1 MRQNKTEAG
10 SYKLCSRLARSFY
23 TRVRLDQPCVSND
36 STYMDRIFTVEEA
49 NRTLPLVGRIVDD
62 LVRDHRIWED
72 KVREFEL
79 ATVGSSPEHP
89 DAIADLLQ
97 TEAQRLAREIEGYIA
112 ELNALGVIVKGMDTG
127 LVDFRGQM
135 DGREVYYCWKLGE
148 PSVMYWHEIDAGFV
162 GRQLLHPL
170 ALASH

>member
-1 MRQNKTEAG
+1 
-10 SYKLCSRLARSFY
+10 
-23 TRVRLDQPCVSND
+23 
-36 STYMDRIFTVEEA
+36 MDRIFTVEEA
-49 NRTLPLVGRIVDD
+49 NRTLPLVSRIVDD

-89 DAIADLLQ
+89 DAIAELLQ
-97 TEAQRLAREIEGYIA
+97 SEAQRLARDIEGYIA
-112 ELNALGVIVKGMDTG
+112 ELNHLGVIVKGMDTG

-162 GRQLLHPL
+162 GRQRLHPL

>member
-1 MRQNKTEAG
+1 
-10 SYKLCSRLARSFY
+10 
-23 TRVRLDQPCVSND
+23 
-36 STYMDRIFTVEEA
+36 MDRIFTVEEA

-162 GRQLLHPL
+162 GRQRLHPL
-170 ALASH
+170 VLASH

>member
-1 MRQNKTEAG
+1 MERT
-10 SYKLCSRLARSFY
+10 
-23 TRVRLDQPCVSND
+23 
-36 STYMDRIFTVEEA
+36 FTIEEA
-49 NRTLPLVGRIVDD
+49 NRTLPLVSRIVDD
-62 LVRDHRIWED
+62 LVRDHRLWED

-89 DAIADLLQ
+89 DAIAELLQ
-97 TEAQRLAREIEGYIA
+97 SEAQRLARDIESYIA
-112 ELNALGVIVKGMDTG
+112 ELNALGVIVKAMDTG

-135 DGREVYYCWKLGE
+135 DGRDVYYCWKLGE

-162 GRQLLHPL
+162 GRQRLNPL

>member
-1 MRQNKTEAG
+1 ME
-10 SYKLCSRLARSFY
+10 
-23 TRVRLDQPCVSND
+23 
-36 STYMDRIFTVEEA
+36 RIFTVEEA

-89 DAIADLLQ
+89 DAIAELLQ
-97 TEAQRLAREIEGYIA
+97 IEAQRLAREIEGYIA

-127 LVDFRGQM
+127 LVDFRGQI

-162 GRQLLHPL
+162 GRQRLHPL

>member
-1 MRQNKTEAG
+1 
-10 SYKLCSRLARSFY
+10 
-23 TRVRLDQPCVSND
+23 
-36 STYMDRIFTVEEA
+36 MDRIFTVEEA

-89 DAIADLLQ
+89 DAIAELLQ
-97 TEAQRLAREIEGYIA
+97 AEAQRLAREIESYIA

-127 LVDFRGQM
+127 LVDFRGQI
-135 DGREVYYCWKLGE
+135 DGRDVYYCWKLGE

-162 GRQLLHPL
+162 GRQRLHPL

>member
-1 MRQNKTEAG
+1 MKRGRPLDGLFCCQHLTPFAKA
-10 SYKLCSRLARSFY
+10 
-23 TRVRLDQPCVSND
+23 TRVRR
-36 STYMDRIFTVEEA
+36 MEKIFTVEEA

-62 LVRDHRIWED
+62 LVRDHARWED

-79 ATVGSSPEHP
+79 ATVGASPDHP

-97 TEAQRLAREIEGYIA
+97 IEAQRLARDIEGYIA
-112 ELNALGVIVKGMDTG
+112 ELNDLGVVCKGMDTG

-162 GRQLLHPL
+162 GRQKLHPL
-170 ALASH
+170 A

>member
-1 MRQNKTEAG
+1 
-10 SYKLCSRLARSFY
+10 
-23 TRVRLDQPCVSND
+23 
-36 STYMDRIFTVEEA
+36 MDRIFTIEEA

-62 LVRDHRIWED
+62 LVRDHRLWED

-89 DAIADLLQ
+89 DAIAELLQ

-162 GRQLLHPL
+162 GRQRLHPL